1 MNISPLLNYKIIEF
15 DHGIVI
21 IDAKNNLM
29 QRNQAVPLIVG
40 SMDVCCEYLARYTY
54 ERGRGKSIRESHQI
68 VAAGM
73 KILVKGDLDKPGE
86 G

>member
-1 MNISPLLNYKIIEF
+1 MKISPLLNYKVIEF

-21 IDAKNNLM
+21 VATGNSLM
-29 QRNQAVPLIVG
+29 QRNEAVNLIES
-40 SMDVCCEYLARYTY
+40 SMEVCCEYLARYTQ
-54 ERGRGKSIRESHQI
+54 ERGRGKSIRDSHRI

-73 KILVKGDLDKPGE
+73 KILAKGHLDQPGE